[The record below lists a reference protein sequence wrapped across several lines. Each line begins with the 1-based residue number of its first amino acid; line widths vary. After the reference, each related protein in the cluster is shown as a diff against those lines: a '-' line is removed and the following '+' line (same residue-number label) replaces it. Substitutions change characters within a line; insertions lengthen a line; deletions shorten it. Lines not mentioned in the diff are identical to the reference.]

1 MARPGYLPAM
11 GVIGGSDYYDKSP
24 AAAVRYDAL
33 HATQIEDVA
42 FYTEEA
48 RHYGGPVLEIGCGT
62 GRVTVAIAEA
72 GIRVVGIDSSAHML
86 AVAVS
91 KRSAAPEEIRGRI
104 DLVRADMRR
113 FAFRRTFAQVFMPF
127 RVLQFMLEVP
137 DQLAALAAIRSALAL
152 DGRLVFNVF
161 DPRIDL
167 LSRGGDDPLPLQDSG
182 RAYDDDQGRVRERF
196 TVRYDLPAQLLDV
209 TFIYERLNGAGAVVA
224 REFEPLR
231 LRYFYRTEIE
241 HLLHR
246 AGYEV
251 EAMYG
256 GWKKEPFERNG
267 QEMIW
272 IARRSD

>member
-1 MARPGYLPAM
+1 MAL
-11 GVIGGSDYYDKSP
+11 GGSDYYDKTP
-24 AAAVRYDAL
+24 AAAERYDAL
-33 HATQIEDVA
+33 HATQTEDTA
-42 FYTEEA
+42 FYVEEA
-48 RHYGGPVLEIGCGT
+48 RNGGPVLEIGCGT
-62 GRVTVAIAEA
+62 GRVTLAIAEA
-72 GIRVVGIDSSAHML
+72 GVRVVGIDSSTHML
-86 AVAVS
+86 RVAAR
-91 KRSAAPEEIRGRI
+91 KRRRAPEEIRARI

-113 FAFRRTFAQVFMPF
+113 FAFRRAFAQVFMPF
-127 RVLQFMLEVP
+127 RVLQSMLEVP

-182 RAYDDDQGRVRERF
+182 RTYAYERGEVRERF

-209 TFIYERLNGAGAVVA
+209 TFVYERLDEAGVVVA

-231 LRYFYRTEIE
+231 LRYFHRFEIE

-251 EAMYG
+251 EALYG
-256 GWKKEPFERNG
+256 GWKKGPFERNG
-267 QEMIW
+267 LEMIW

>member
-1 MARPGYLPAM
+1 M
-11 GVIGGSDYYDKSP
+11 GAIVGSHYYDNTP
-24 AAAVRYDAL
+24 AAATRYDAL

-42 FYTEEA
+42 FYAEEA
-48 RHYGGPVLEIGCGT
+48 RHYGGPVLEVGCGT
-62 GRVTVAIAEA
+62 GRVTMAIAEV
-72 GIRVVGIDSSAHML
+72 GVRVFGIDSSAHML
-86 AVAVS
+86 AVAAS
-91 KRSAAPEEIRGRI
+91 KRSGAPEEIRGRI
-104 DLVRADMRR
+104 DLVRADMRW

-127 RVLQFMLEVP
+127 RVLQSMLEVP

-167 LSRGGDDPLPLQDSG
+167 LSLRGDDPLPLQDSG
-182 RAYDDDQGRVRERF
+182 RTYDDGRGEVRERF

-209 TFIYERLNGAGAVVA
+209 TFVYERLGGAGAVVA

-231 LRYFYRTEIE
+231 LRYFHRFEIE

-251 EAMYG
+251 EALYG

-272 IARRSD
+272 TARRSD